1 MVEDQHLK
9 VLDKIV
15 KFELSGLTYT
25 YKKTDAHALVNIDL
39 MLDTNSITGL
49 VGANGCG
56 KSTLIKVLLRQIV
69 NYTGTYSIDSTVVN
83 DYTGSIPGNYR
94 IGYAPEDV
102 ILDDALS
109 GYEMLHIIKEVRSI
123 PDQEFIDEL
132 EELCDELRID
142 DWLKTRTCGEYSQGM
157 RRKTAILCA
166 MIGQLNYII
175 LDEPN
180 NGLDPLSIYGLKQ
193 AILRRMQNGT
203 GVLVS
208 THVLDIIDK
217 ISENVVMMRKGH
229 VIYDGTVEKLKNAWP
244 DKATLEEIYFEMYS
258 QADRNDLK

>member
-1 MVEDQHLK
+1 M
-9 VLDKIV
+9 
-15 KFELSGLTYT
+15 KFELSDLTYT
-25 YKKTDAHALVNIDL
+25 YKKTDVHALVDVNL
-39 MLDTNSITGL
+39 QLDTNTITGL
-49 VGANGCG
+49 VGANGSG
-56 KSTLIKVLLRQIV
+56 KSTLIKILLRQIV
-69 NYTGTYSIDSTVVN
+69 HYAGSYTIDSTNVN
-83 DYTGSIPGNYR
+83 DYTGSIPGNYK

-123 PDQEFIDEL
+123 SDQDFIDEL
-132 EELCDELRID
+132 DQLCDELRVE
-142 DWLKTRTCGEYSQGM
+142 DWLKNQTCGEYSQGM

-166 MIGQLNYII
+166 MIGPLNYII

-180 NGLDPLSIYGLKQ
+180 NGLDPLAMYGLKQ
-193 AILRRMQNGT
+193 AILRRKQSGT

-208 THVLDIIDK
+208 THILDIVDK

-229 VIYDGTVEKLKNAWP
+229 IIYDGTVDALKSKWS
-244 DKATLEEIYFEMYS
+244 DSATLEEIYFEMYA

>member
-1 MVEDQHLK
+1 M
-9 VLDKIV
+9 

-39 MLDTNSITGL
+39 QLDTSTITGL
-49 VGANGCG
+49 VGANGSG
-56 KSTLIKVLLRQIV
+56 KSTLIKILLRQIV
-69 NYTGTYSIDSTVVN
+69 NYTGSYTIDTTIIN
-83 DYTGSIPGNYR
+83 DYTGSIPGNYK
-94 IGYAPEDV
+94 IGYAPEEV

-132 EELCDELRID
+132 EQLCDELRVD

-166 MIGQLNYII
+166 MIGPLKYII

-193 AILRRMQNGT
+193 AILRRKQNGT

-208 THVLDIIDK
+208 THILDIIDK

-229 VIYDGTVEKLKNAWP
+229 IIYDGTVEKLKSTWS